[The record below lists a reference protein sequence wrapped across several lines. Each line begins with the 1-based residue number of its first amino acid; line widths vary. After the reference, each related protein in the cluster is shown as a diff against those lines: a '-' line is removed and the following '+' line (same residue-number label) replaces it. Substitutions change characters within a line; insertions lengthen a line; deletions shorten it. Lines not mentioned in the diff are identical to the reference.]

1 MDAERK
7 IRKLEERLN
16 TEIQH
21 KGLTLEQA
29 CQSVRE
35 EWESIGASEEAFQN
49 LEIAAQN
56 LKSKLQSIDHLTR
69 VNAVRTRRQP
79 WYSGPAEHSPNWNA
93 YRNFLIE
100 KGWEGALPSIDE
112 SSTQVVSLLYNPG
125 TPEFESRGLVLGYVQ
140 SGKTA
145 NMTAVI
151 AKAAD
156 AGYRVVIILTGMIE
170 KLRKQ
175 TQERIETDLTQQ
187 ENALKWHHWTT
198 RDADFNIH
206 PTNPGFQFDQ
216 SQRNI
221 FVIKKQKDV
230 LERIVEKLKNT
241 ENITKNRIPVLIID
255 DECDQASVN
264 ASGRDDEVTTLNRL
278 IREIMEQFPR
288 HCYVGY
294 TATPFANVLI
304 DPAVKPSEPLDLYPK
319 DFIYTLPK
327 PDNYFGAEKLFGR
340 DLLDAEEKPA
350 DDEELDV
357 IRIIPEEEISGLTV
371 KKDDTN
377 FELTDSAKEALDYFL
392 IAVALRD
399 RRGQKDKHS
408 TMLYHT
414 SHLRSVHR
422 MIADEVKKLLINRR
436 DLLKKGS
443 PSYLKRLEE
452 IYIREQAKVPSSLYG
467 YDEPEF
473 GALFPGIRAAAEA
486 ADVVVVNSESDD
498 VLDYKS
504 KDGQLGKRYIAVG
517 GNVISRGLTLEGLIS
532 SFFMRTSKQY
542 DTLMQMGRWFGYRHG
557 YEDLPRVWMT
567 GEMEDIFYRLATVE
581 ADIREKIRVYEQEEP
596 DITPLDV
603 AVKIRQIPGLAVTAR
618 NKMRSARKCSFSFAG
633 EHRQT
638 TRFSHKNET
647 ILKANWDA
655 AESLVTAALESS
667 KLENSDRGILVRKVT
682 RSLVESFLHA
692 YSIHPTH
699 ADLVDHKT
707 GANHLLSY
715 ISKRKEKSPAN
726 LREWNVGIVQPRG
739 EKGTVRTSI
748 PGIESLKLISR
759 SMFQELVNGDADI
772 KALMSRSD
780 ITVDMDGYSAGNSS
794 WEAIKSN
801 RKKYGADCPL
811 LLLYP
816 IDKDSA
822 PEQRSVKGSG
832 KKIDSKRLPLSA
844 KSHVMGIGI
853 LFPKATDGEEEASHY
868 IEVVLPD
875 VEEPDEGDEEE
886 IEEVSAI

>member
-7 IRKLEERLN
+7 IKKLEERLN

-21 KGLTLEQA
+21 KGLSLEQA
-29 CQSVRE
+29 LQSVSE
-35 EWESIGASEEAFQN
+35 EWESIGASEEAFQI
-49 LEIAAQN
+49 LEIAAQR

-79 WYSGPAEHSPNWNA
+79 WYSGPAENSPNWNA
-93 YRNFLIE
+93 YRDFLIK

-112 SSTQVVSLLYNPG
+112 SSSQVVSLLYNPG

-175 TQERIETDLTQQ
+175 TQERIETDLTQR
-187 ENALKWHHWTT
+187 EGTLKWHHWTT
-198 RDADFNIH
+198 PDADFNIH

-230 LERIVEKLKNT
+230 LERIVERLKNT
-241 ENITKNRIPVLIID
+241 DNVTKSRVPVLVID

-264 ASGRDDEVTTLNRL
+264 ASGKDNEITTLNRL
-278 IREIMEQFPR
+278 IREVMEHFPR
-288 HCYVGY
+288 HGYVGY

-304 DPAVKPSEPLDLYPK
+304 DPTVRPNEPLDLYPK
-319 DFIYTLPK
+319 DFIYTLPR
-327 PDNYFGAEKLFGR
+327 PDDYFGAEKLFGR

-357 IRIIPEEEISGLTV
+357 VRTIPENEISGLTV
-371 KKDDTN
+371 KKGETD

-392 IAVALRD
+392 IATAIRSW
-399 RRGQKDKHS
+399 RGQSDKHS

-414 SHLRSVHR
+414 SHLRAVHGL
-422 MIADEVKKLLINRR
+422 IAYEVKKLLENRR
-436 DLLKKGS
+436 SLLEKGS
-443 PSYLKRLEE
+443 PSYLKSLEKV
-452 IYIREQAKVPSSLYG
+452 YFREQAKVPPSLYG

-473 GALFPGIRAAAEA
+473 TALVPDIYAAAMA
-486 ADVVVVNSESDD
+486 ASVVVMNSESDD
-498 VLDYKS
+498 VLDYS
-504 KDGQLGKRYIAVG
+504 EEVQSGKRYIAVG
-517 GNVISRGLTLEGLIS
+517 GNVISRGLTLEGLVS
-532 SFFMRTSKQY
+532 SFFMRTSRQY

-567 GEMEDIFYRLATVE
+567 AEMEDIFYRLATVE

-603 AVKIRQIPGLAVTAR
+603 AVRIRQIPGLAVTAR

-638 TRFSHKNET
+638 TRFAHNDAKL
-647 ILKANWDA
+647 LKANWEA
-655 AESLVTAALESS
+655 AESLVNHALKFSNLESTD
-667 KLENSDRGILVRKVT
+667 KGILVRNVS

-699 ADLVDHKT
+699 ADLVDPQT

-715 ISKRKEKSPAN
+715 ISKRKQISPEN
-726 LREWNVGIVQPRG
+726 LQTWNVGIIQPRG
-739 EKGTVRTSI
+739 EKGVVKTHI
-748 PGIESLKLISR
+748 EGIDSLKLISR

-780 ITVDMDGYSAGNSS
+780 ITIDMDNYAAGNIS
-794 WEAIKSN
+794 WAAIKSK
-801 RKKYGADCPL
+801 RMETDTDLPL

-816 IDKDSA
+816 IDKESA
-822 PEQRSVKGSG
+822 PEERRVKDSG
-832 KKIDSKRLPLSA
+832 KVIDSKRMPLNA
-844 KSHVMGIGI
+844 KSHVMGMGI
-853 LFPKATDGEEEASHY
+853 LFPKVAEGEQEASHY
-868 IEVVLPD
+868 IEVVLPE
-875 VEEPDEGDEEE
+875 VEEPDGGEEE
-886 IEEVSAI
+886 EFEGEGTL